1 MKYIYESVSFSR
13 GWLKISEVKDCDDV
27 DLVNEAVG
35 DS

>member
-1 MKYIYESVSFSR
+1 MKYTYESVSFSR
-13 GWLKISEVKDCDDV
+13 GWLKTNEVKGCDDV